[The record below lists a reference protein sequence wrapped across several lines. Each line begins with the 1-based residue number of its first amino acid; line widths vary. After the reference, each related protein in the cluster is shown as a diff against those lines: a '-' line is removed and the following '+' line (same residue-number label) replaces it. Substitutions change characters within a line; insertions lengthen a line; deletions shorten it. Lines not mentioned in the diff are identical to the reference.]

1 MQVTYFQDQDF
12 YFFKVPYMQRNV
24 ILVDGK
30 SIPQENLPYYK
41 DIEITSKTLPKIE
54 LVDTRTLVVAYKDS
68 KGTEITPE
76 EYAGVVVLL
85 TQGAVTDEDSKE
97 FLFDDLDEEYKYKKF
112 VREYQAVYGTTST
125 ITEVKTTVVTA
136 MISTSSPYLTAVFRT
151 DSNNPHL
158 VSYNK
163 AQHQIDVVRTWAK
176 TNQVQVDIPTHSHL
190 KYAKINGKYV
200 FDTTYE
206 KAVPEL
212 LTYDEAN
219 ARMQE
224 VEQAVKSCLNSAIIT
239 ADSVTIV
246 DLLTRIKSMKAKTD
260 YLSGPKK
267 ITEALN
273 TIRRELSEMQK
284 ELEDLTKVTK

>member
-30 SIPQENLPYYK
+30 AVPQDNIPYHK

-54 LVDTRTLVVAYKDS
+54 QVNTKSVLLAYKDS

-76 EYAGVVVLL
+76 EYQKTLALL
-85 TQGAVTDEDSKE
+85 TVGGTEDDEGTL
-97 FLFDDLDEEYKYKKF
+97 LFNDLDEEYKYKKF
-112 VREYQAVYGTTST
+112 VREYQPIYGTTST

-136 MISTSSPYLTAVFRT
+136 MISTGSPYLTAVFRT
-151 DSNNPHL
+151 DSNKPHL

-163 AQHQIDVVRTWAK
+163 AQHQLDVVYAWVK
-176 TNQVQVDIPTHSHL
+176 SNQVQVDIPTHSHL
-190 KYAKINGKYV
+190 RYAKVNAKYV
-200 FDTTYE
+200 FDTTYDNTT
-206 KAVPEL
+206 PEL
-212 LTYDEAN
+212 LTFDEAN
-219 ARMQE
+219 ERMQA

-239 ADSVTIV
+239 ADSVTLV
-246 DLLTRIKSMKAKTD
+246 DLLTRIKSMKSKTD

-267 ITEALN
+267 ITEALS
-273 TIRRELSEMQK
+273 TIRKELGIMQK